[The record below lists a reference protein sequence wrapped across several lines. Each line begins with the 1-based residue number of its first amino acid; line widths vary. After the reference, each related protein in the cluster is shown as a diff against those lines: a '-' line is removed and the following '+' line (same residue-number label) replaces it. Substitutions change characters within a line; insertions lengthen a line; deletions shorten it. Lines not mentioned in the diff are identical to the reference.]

1 MLYTIMRQV
10 LLKSTVRMAQLLF
23 HDRTPDVTKRTVPF
37 VSFGFTIER
46 RM

>member
-37 VSFGFTIER
+37 VTGGSSCDR
-46 RM
+46 V